1 MDLNRLLN
9 GLTQSGAIPGVAGG
23 LAGGALVGA
32 LSSKKG
38 RKLAGTALKWGGIAA
53 LGGLAWKAYQTYQQQ
68 GTAGPAPAT
77 GTDAVPTDLRPQA
90 FEAPLGPDNGSD
102 GLTLLRAM
110 ISAAMADGHLSA
122 AEQKQIFH
130 RLRELQL
137 PPEERALLF
146 DEMSAPRSV
155 QALAADA
162 RDPALAIEVYLASRL
177 VIDERCPAGQQHLQE
192 LRQALRLPLALADS
206 LEQQARQVLG
216 QEPQAA
222 A

>member
-68 GTAGPAPAT
+68 GTAAPAA
-77 GTDAVPTDLRPQA
+77 GTDAVPTDLQVQA
-90 FEAPLGPDNGSD
+90 FAAPLGPDNGSD

-122 AEQKQIFH
+122 AERKQIFD

-137 PPEERALLF
+137 PAEERALLF

-177 VIDERCPAGQQHLQE
+177 VIDGSCPAGQQHLQE
-192 LRQALRLPLALADS
+192 LRQALRLPPALAES
-206 LEQQARQVLG
+206 LEQQALQVLEPG
-216 QEPQAA
+216 PQAA

>member
-68 GTAGPAPAT
+68 GMAAPAA
-77 GTDAVPTDLRPQA
+77 GTDAVPTDLQAQA

-122 AEQKQIFH
+122 AERKQIFD

-137 PPEERALLF
+137 PAEERALLF

-177 VIDERCPAGQQHLQE
+177 VIDRSCPAGQQHLQE
-192 LRQALRLPLALADS
+192 LRQALRLPPALAES
-206 LEQQARQVLG
+206 LEQQARQVLEQG
-216 QEPQAA
+216 PHAA

>member
-68 GTAGPAPAT
+68 GTAAPAA
-77 GTDAVPTDLRPQA
+77 GTDAVPTDLRAQA

-122 AEQKQIFH
+122 AEQKQIFG
-130 RLRELQL
+130 RLGELQL
-137 PPEERALLF
+137 PAEERALLF

-177 VIDERCPAGQQHLQE
+177 VIDGSCPAGHQHLQE
-192 LRQALRLPLALADS
+192 LRQALRLPPALAES
-206 LEQQARQVLG
+206 LEQQALQVLEPG
-216 QEPQAA
+216 PQAA